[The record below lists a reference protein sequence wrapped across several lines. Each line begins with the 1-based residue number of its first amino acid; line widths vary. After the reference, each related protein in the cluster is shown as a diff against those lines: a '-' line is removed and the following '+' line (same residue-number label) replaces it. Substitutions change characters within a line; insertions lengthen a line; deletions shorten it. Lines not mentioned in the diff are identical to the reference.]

1 MKREPLLPVLLSFI
15 LIVLAL
21 PMQAQVSFFQPP
33 TYAGSGIVFV
43 ADFNGDGKPDILCSD
58 GTLNLGNG
66 DGTFRLGT
74 PVSGTPLA
82 VADFNGDGKPDIL
95 EQGSGTLLVLLG
107 NGDGTFQSPI
117 TTQIGASLLA
127 VTAVDLNGDGKADVL
142 GVFSGTLW
150 VYLGKGDGTFAPGVA
165 YSLGAAPGA
174 ELSLYTSISLGDFN
188 GDNRT
193 DVVVTVENSNV
204 PTQQPIQIA
213 QEIVLLGNGDGTF
226 QTAKAAFDSL
236 IYPSPVAVGDFNG
249 DGKLDLAVTGS
260 LTDLLYGTYVLLGNG
275 DGTLQKPTSV
285 IPGQLGE
292 LATADVN
299 GDGKLDLVVQP
310 YAKEVQIYL
319 GNGDGYF
326 ANSGNYLLSLP
337 IRGNYLLSLPIQG
350 AGQGVLGIVVADLN
364 GDGKLDIAG
373 GNGVLLGN
381 GDGTFQGIPL
391 SVVPNGIWPS
401 SGSIAAVV
409 ARFDNAGAPG
419 MAVLGNGGVS
429 ILTNDGSGSLSL
441 AHTYPLQ
448 GEGSII
454 LARDFNGDG
463 NLDLLVIGSNSDLEG
478 TGVLDYAVLLGNG
491 DGSFRSAVSYP
502 LFATGYRSISAVTA
516 GFRGYG
522 LDVAIAISDGSDGA
536 LIVLWGNGDGT
547 FSPFWFLEIG
557 LNPLL
562 VADFNYDRIPD
573 LAGGAIDPATNI
585 QGTAILLGNGNG
597 TFEYPDFPI
606 PFSAG
611 FVAIATADL
620 NNDGKPD
627 LLSSN
632 QVSLGAIP
640 VSLGDV
646 GNGSFT
652 LLPPLFPLASAVISP
667 VTADF
672 NVDGKLDLV
681 VTVNDAKSGYP
692 AQSGILLGNGDGT
705 FGPMI
710 NVPSTGY
717 LPSTFMVADMNGDG
731 RPDIVFP
738 TTIGYGVLLNTTPPG
753 FELSGSALSP
763 APVTVGN
770 SATST
775 VTATPVFGFNEAVTL
790 SCAGL
795 PSGASCAFNP
805 PSIANSSGMSTLTI
819 STTAS
824 IAVGTYP
831 VQVQGSAGSIA
842 NSVALSLVIIQAPD
856 FSVGM
861 ASGSSSQR
869 ITVGQT
875 ATFNLAITPSGSFTG
890 TINLSCGITPVVA
903 PSPTC
908 TPSSSSVQISGS
920 GAQQVTVTVRT
931 IAPMTTGTVSYV
943 GFPHGTMPLAWALML
958 LCSGWLWLRNRKRLQ
973 VLVAPLMVLV
983 LASCVSCGGNSSQP
997 SQTTPGTYTATITA
1011 SSGSLSHNMALQVV
1025 VQ

>member
-1 MKREPLLPVLLSFI
+1 MEMAPLKREPLLPVLLSFI

-33 TYAGSGIVFV
+33 TYAGSGMVFV
-43 ADFNGDGKPDILCSD
+43 ADFNGDGKPDLLCSD

-66 DGTFRLGT
+66 YGTFRLGT

-127 VTAVDLNGDGKADVL
+127 VTVVDLNGDGKADVL

-174 ELSLYTSISLGDFN
+174 ELPLYTSISLGDFN
-188 GDNRT
+188 GDKRT
-193 DVVVTVENSNV
+193 DVVVTVENSNLV
-204 PTQQPIQIA
+204 GQPIPPA

-226 QTAKAAFDSL
+226 QTAKVAFDSL

-275 DGTLQKPTSV
+275 DGTFQKPTSV
-285 IPGQLGE
+285 IPGKLGE

-310 YAKEVQIYL
+310 YAREVQIYL

-326 ANSGNYLLSLP
+326 ANSENYV
-337 IRGNYLLSLPIQG
+337 LSLPIQG

-391 SVVPNGIWPS
+391 SVVPKGIWPP

-448 GEGSII
+448 GGGSII
-454 LARDFNGDG
+454 SVRDFNGDG

-478 TGVLDYAVLLGNG
+478 TPVLDYAVLLGNG

-502 LFATGYRSISAVTA
+502 LFAAGCSSISAVTA
-516 GFRGYG
+516 GFRGYYG
-522 LDVAIAISDGSDGA
+522 LDVAIAISQGSGAA

-547 FSPFWFLEIG
+547 FSPFWVSEIG

-562 VADFNYDRIPD
+562 VADFNYDGIPD
-573 LAGGAIDPATNI
+573 LAGGAIDPSTNV
-585 QGTAILLGNGNG
+585 QGTAILQGNGDG
-597 TFEYPDFPI
+597 TFAYPDFPI

-611 FVAIATADL
+611 FVALATADL

-632 QVSLGAIP
+632 QVALGVNP
-640 VSLGDV
+640 VSLG
-646 GNGSFT
+646 NGAFT
-652 LLPPLFPLASAVISP
+652 LLPPLFPLGSAVISP

-672 NVDGKLDLV
+672 NGDGKLDLV
-681 VTVNDAKSGYP
+681 VTVNDANTGYP

-705 FGPMI
+705 FGPMVD
-710 NVPSTGY
+710 VPSTGY

-738 TTIGYGVLLNTTPPG
+738 TMIGYGVLLNTTPPG

-819 STTAS
+819 TTTAS
-824 IAVGTYP
+824 IAAGAYP

-842 NSVALSLVIIQAPD
+842 HSVALSLVIIQAPD

-861 ASGSSSQR
+861 ASGWPTSQT
-869 ITVGQT
+869 ISAGQT
-875 ATFNLAITPSGSFTG
+875 ANFNLAITPSGSFTG
-890 TINLSCGITPVVA
+890 TVNLSCGITPVVA

-908 TPSSSSVQISGS
+908 TLASSSVQISGS
-920 GAQQVTVTVRT
+920 GAPLVTVTVRT

-943 GFPHGTMPLAWALML
+943 GFPHGTMPLAWTLML

-973 VLVAPLMVLV
+973 VLVAPLMVLA
-983 LASCVSCGGNSSQP
+983 LASCVSCGGKSSQSSP
-997 SQTTPGTYTATITA
+997 GTPIGTYTATITA